1 MSSTIYPA
9 NSQSSY
15 SPSSTS
21 SYTMS
26 STASTADT
34 SRSPSPEIGQTFR
47 DGRSSKLDVPS
58 LNW

>member
-21 SYTMS
+21 SYTYVVDGQHGGHFS
-26 STASTADT
+26 LPIPRNRADLP
-34 SRSPSPEIGQTFR
+34 RWAI
-47 DGRSSKLDVPS
+47 K
-58 LNW
+58 